1 MSEQDSINQASP
13 PRVQAN
19 SPELRS
25 AIVVASVHHGN
36 TMKIAQAM
44 ADALNA
50 QVLSAADVNAGELG
64 DYDLVGFGSG
74 IYFGRHHRLLR
85 TLIASLNPVP
95 DSVFVYS
102 TAGLPFL
109 SHLFHWS
116 LRRILTKRG
125 CSVVSEFSCRGWDTV
140 GPLLLLGGINRRH
153 PNEEDKHKAKMFALT
168 TAGSVQRAMAE
179 NRAAQNA
186 SATAD
191 DDY

>member
-13 PRVQAN
+13 PCMQAN

-50 QVLSAADVNAGELG
+50 QVLSAADVNAGKLG

-116 LRRILTKRG
+116 LRLILTKRG
-125 CSVVSEFSCRGWDTV
+125 CNVVSEFSCRGWDTV
-140 GPLLLLGGINRRH
+140 GPLWLLGGINRHH

-168 TAGSVQRAMAE
+168 TAVSVQRTME
-179 NRAAQNA
+179 VNRATPNA
-186 SATAD
+186 LVTRD
-191 DDY
+191 DD